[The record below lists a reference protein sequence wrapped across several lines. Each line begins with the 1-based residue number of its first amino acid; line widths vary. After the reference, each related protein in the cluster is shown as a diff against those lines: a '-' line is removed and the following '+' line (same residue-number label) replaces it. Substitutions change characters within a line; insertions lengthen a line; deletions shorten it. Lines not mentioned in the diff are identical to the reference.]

1 MMLMMMMTMRT
12 MRMMRMMM
20 LLLMMMMTM
29 MMMMMVMMMMMMK
42 DGYAHGMEHIGNFH
56 VDHFEV
62 SRSLEGS
69 LATGYVVLFG
79 RGFVLVVGI
88 LNL

>member
-1 MMLMMMMTMRT
+1 
-12 MRMMRMMM
+12 
-20 LLLMMMMTM
+20 
-29 MMMMMVMMMMMMK
+29 MMMMK
-42 DGYAHGMEHIGNFH
+42 DGYAHGMEHIGNFRF
-56 VDHFEV
+56 DHFEV

-69 LATGYVVLFG
+69 LASGYVVLFG